1 MNWGGVNHPPPTGT
15 KVNEK
20 CRDSCTST
28 PFLFLHE
35 ILQAE
40 LYLFHFYHYVYV
52 FTDSEKKQ
60 VAKNSDTPAVLLND
74 LMYVIF

>member
-1 MNWGGVNHPPPTGT
+1 MSFLDVKWTGHGVNHPPSSGT

-20 CRDSCTST
+20 CRASYTSA
-28 PFLFLHE
+28 PPLFLHD

-52 FTDSEKKQ
+52 FTGGEKKKKE
-60 VAKNSDTPAVLLND
+60 VA
-74 LMYVIF
+74 